1 MKRILMLGVL
11 LAAIC
16 VSGYAQKK
24 PYKVVFYN
32 LENFFD
38 TQNDPDVLDDEF
50 TPEGPKKWTQDKYN
64 KKCVSAAGI
73 LITFI
78 YLTVSNHLVFFESV
92 GIYVYMAYSLM
103 FSFVILSGS
112 VIEKIFYNVMMI
124 CCLVGSALLGGGLVS
139 LVVKKD
145 FLNAHRYGT
154 AERYVGIILVQVIL
168 SVLFVLIIKLKQ
180 MLKEKDNQYML
191 IMSLIPAISVIVC
204 CLMVYRLD
212 KSYEMNVIYTF
223 IAMAGIII
231 INVISILLLIMEQ
244 KVYEQKT
251 RQQVML
257 SAYQQKEK
265 DIESIL
271 DMHRQNSKQRH
282 DFKNVILLIKELI
295 RDEQYNKAT
304 EMLDKY
310 SEGYKNNNLTEI
322 VSDNIVLNYLLN
334 RKINQCREAGIDM
347 ACYILG
353 NIAGVDDMDLYILL
367 ENLCDNAIEAAGQCE
382 KPSIKLQIAE
392 DNASMYIDIGNTT
405 SGNVLKNNP
414 HMNTTK
420 KDKNMHGFG
429 IMNIRDIIDKY
440 NGTINYEQQGD
451 NYLMCRCALEK
462 VCQ

>member
-1 MKRILMLGVL
+1 MFLIISLG
-11 LAAIC
+11 C
-16 VSGYAQKK
+16 K
-24 PYKVVFYN
+24 
-32 LENFFD
+32 
-38 TQNDPDVLDDEF
+38 
-50 TPEGPKKWTQDKYN
+50 DKYN

-78 YLTVSNHLVFFESV
+78 YLTVSNYIAYFESV
-92 GIYVYMAYSLM
+92 GIYVYMAYSLI
-103 FSFVILSGS
+103 FSFVVLGGS

-124 CCLVGSALLGGGLVS
+124 CCLVGSALLGGGLIS

-145 FLNAHRYGT
+145 FLNAIPFGT
-154 AERYVGIILVQVIL
+154 IFRYVGVILVQIL
-168 SVLFVLIIKLKQ
+168 LITFLVLIVKLKTV
-180 MLKEKDNQYML
+180 LKEKDNKYMF
-191 IMSLIPAISVIVC
+191 IMSMIPAISVVIC
-204 CLMVYRLD
+204 CFMVYRSD
-212 KSYEMNVIYTF
+212 KSYEQNVIYTY
-223 IAMAGIII
+223 IAVVGIVIV
-231 INVISILLLIMEQ
+231 NVISILLLIMEQ
-244 KVYEQKT
+244 KVYEQKI

-304 EMLDKY
+304 EMIDKY

-405 SGNVLKNNP
+405 SDNILKNNP

-451 NYLMCRCALEK
+451 NYLMCRCTLEK

>member
-1 MKRILMLGVL
+1 MTDIIFESFINLFQSVVVTVFLIISLG
-11 LAAIC
+11 C
-16 VSGYAQKK
+16 K
-24 PYKVVFYN
+24 
-32 LENFFD
+32 
-38 TQNDPDVLDDEF
+38 
-50 TPEGPKKWTQDKYN
+50 DKYN

-78 YLTVSNHLVFFESV
+78 YLTVSNYIAYFESV
-92 GIYVYMAYSLM
+92 GIYVYMAYSLI
-103 FSFVILSGS
+103 FSFVVLGGS

-124 CCLVGSALLGGGLVS
+124 CCLAGSSLLGGGLVS

-154 AERYVGIILVQVIL
+154 GSRYVSVIFVQILL
-168 SVLFVLIIKLKQ
+168 MLFLGFIIKLKVF
-180 MLKEKDNQYML
+180 LKEKDNQYML

-204 CLMVYRLD
+204 CFMVYRSD

-231 INVISILLLIMEQ
+231 INVISVLLLIMEQ

-271 DMHRQNSKQRH
+271 DMQKQNSKQRH
-282 DFKNVILLIKELI
+282 DINNVLILISELI
-295 RDEQYNKAT
+295 QDEKYSKAL
-304 EMLDKY
+304 EVLDKY
-310 SEGYKNNNLTEI
+310 RTGYNNINVTEI
-322 VSDNIVLNYLLN
+322 VSNNIVLNYLLN

-347 ACYILG
+347 ACYVLG

-367 ENLCDNAIEAAGQCE
+367 ENLCDNAIEAAGQCK

-405 SGNVLKNNP
+405 SGNVLNNNP

-451 NYLMCRCALEK
+451 NYLMCRCTLEK

>member
-1 MKRILMLGVL
+1 
-11 LAAIC
+11 
-16 VSGYAQKK
+16 
-24 PYKVVFYN
+24 
-32 LENFFD
+32 
-38 TQNDPDVLDDEF
+38 
-50 TPEGPKKWTQDKYN
+50 
-64 KKCVSAAGI
+64 
-73 LITFI
+73 
-78 YLTVSNHLVFFESV
+78 
-92 GIYVYMAYSLM
+92 
-103 FSFVILSGS
+103 
-112 VIEKIFYNVMMI
+112 
-124 CCLVGSALLGGGLVS
+124 
-139 LVVKKD
+139 
-145 FLNAHRYGT
+145 
-154 AERYVGIILVQVIL
+154 
-168 SVLFVLIIKLKQ
+168 
-180 MLKEKDNQYML
+180 
-191 IMSLIPAISVIVC
+191 
-204 CLMVYRLD
+204 
-212 KSYEMNVIYTF
+212 MNVIYTF
-223 IAMAGIII
+223 IAMTGIII

-334 RKINQCREAGIDM
+334 RKINQCREVGIDM

-392 DNASMYIDIGNTT
+392 NNASMYIDIGNTT

-414 HMNTTK
+414 NMNTTK

-451 NYLMCRCALEK
+451 NYLMCRCTLQK

>member
-1 MKRILMLGVL
+1 MTDIIFENVINLFQSVVVTVFLIISLG
-11 LAAIC
+11 C
-16 VSGYAQKK
+16 K
-24 PYKVVFYN
+24 
-32 LENFFD
+32 
-38 TQNDPDVLDDEF
+38 
-50 TPEGPKKWTQDKYN
+50 DKYN

-124 CCLVGSALLGGGLVS
+124 CCLVESALLGGGLVS

-204 CLMVYRLD
+204 CLMVYRSD

-223 IAMAGIII
+223 IAMIGIII
-231 INVISILLLIMEQ
+231 INVISIFLLIMEQ
-244 KVYEQKT
+244 KLYEQKI

-265 DIESIL
+265 DVESIL
-271 DMHRQNSKQRH
+271 DMQKQNSKQRH
-282 DFKNVILLIKELI
+282 DIKNVLILIRELI
-295 RDEQYNKAT
+295 QDEKYSKAL
-304 EMLDKY
+304 EVLDKY
-310 SEGYKNNNLTEI
+310 STGYKNINVTEI
-322 VSDNIVLNYLLN
+322 VSNNIVLNYLLN
-334 RKINQCREAGIDM
+334 RKINECRDNGIDM
-347 ACYILG
+347 GCYVLG
-353 NIAGVDDMDLYILL
+353 NIEGIDDMDLYILL
-367 ENLCDNAIEAAGQCE
+367 ENLCDNAIEAARQCDN
-382 KPSIKLQIAE
+382 STIRLQISE
-392 DNASMYIDIGNTT
+392 DNDRLYIDIGNTT
-405 SGNVLKNNP
+405 MFNVLKSNP
-414 HMNTTK
+414 DMNTTK
-420 KDKNMHGFG
+420 KDKGIHGFG

-440 NGTINYEQQGD
+440 NGSINYEQHGD
-451 NYLMCRCALEK
+451 NYLVCRCILK
-462 VCQ
+462 KICQ

>member
-1 MKRILMLGVL
+1 MTDIIFESFINLFQSVVVTVFLIISLG
-11 LAAIC
+11 C
-16 VSGYAQKK
+16 K
-24 PYKVVFYN
+24 
-32 LENFFD
+32 
-38 TQNDPDVLDDEF
+38 
-50 TPEGPKKWTQDKYN
+50 DKYN

-154 AERYVGIILVQVIL
+154 AERYVGIILVQIIL

-204 CLMVYRLD
+204 CLMVYRSD

-223 IAMAGIII
+223 VAMAGIII
-231 INVISILLLIMEQ
+231 INVISIFLLIMEQ
-244 KVYEQKT
+244 KLYEQKI

-265 DIESIL
+265 DVESIL
-271 DMHRQNSKQRH
+271 DMQKQNSKQRH
-282 DFKNVILLIKELI
+282 DIKNVLILIRELI
-295 RDEQYNKAT
+295 QDEKYSKAL
-304 EMLDKY
+304 EVLDKY
-310 SEGYKNNNLTEI
+310 STGYKNINVTEI
-322 VSDNIVLNYLLN
+322 VSNNIVLNYLLN
-334 RKINQCREAGIDM
+334 RKINECRDNGIDM
-347 ACYILG
+347 GCYVLG
-353 NIAGVDDMDLYILL
+353 NIEGIDDMDLYILL
-367 ENLCDNAIEAAGQCE
+367 ENLCDNAIEAARQCDN
-382 KPSIKLQIAE
+382 STIRLQISE
-392 DNASMYIDIGNTT
+392 DNDRLYIDIGNTT
-405 SGNVLKNNP
+405 MFNVLKSNP
-414 HMNTTK
+414 DMNTTK
-420 KDKNMHGFG
+420 KDKGIHGFG

-440 NGTINYEQQGD
+440 NGTINYEQHGD
-451 NYLMCRCALEK
+451 NYLMCRCRLK
-462 VCQ
+462 KICQ

>member
-1 MKRILMLGVL
+1 MTDIIFESFINLFQSVVVTVFLIISLG
-11 LAAIC
+11 C
-16 VSGYAQKK
+16 K
-24 PYKVVFYN
+24 
-32 LENFFD
+32 
-38 TQNDPDVLDDEF
+38 
-50 TPEGPKKWTQDKYN
+50 DKYN

-78 YLTVSNHLVFFESV
+78 YLTVSNYIAYFESV
-92 GIYVYMAYSLM
+92 GIYVYMAYSLII
-103 FSFVILSGS
+103 SFVVLGGS

-124 CCLVGSALLGGGLVS
+124 CCLVGSALLGGGLIS

-145 FLNAHRYGT
+145 FLNAIPFGT
-154 AERYVGIILVQVIL
+154 IFRYVGVILVQIL
-168 SVLFVLIIKLKQ
+168 LITFLVLIVKLKTV
-180 MLKEKDNQYML
+180 LKEKDNKYMF
-191 IMSLIPAISVIVC
+191 IMSMIPAISVVIC
-204 CLMVYRLD
+204 CFMVYRSD
-212 KSYEMNVIYTF
+212 KSYEQNVIYTY
-223 IAMAGIII
+223 IAVVGIVIV
-231 INVISILLLIMEQ
+231 NVISILLLIMEQ
-244 KVYEQKT
+244 KVYEQKI

-304 EMLDKY
+304 EMIDKY

-405 SGNVLKNNP
+405 SDNILKNNP

-451 NYLMCRCALEK
+451 NYLMCRCTLEK

>member
-1 MKRILMLGVL
+1 MTDIIFESFMNLFQSVVVTVFLIISLG
-11 LAAIC
+11 C
-16 VSGYAQKK
+16 K
-24 PYKVVFYN
+24 
-32 LENFFD
+32 
-38 TQNDPDVLDDEF
+38 
-50 TPEGPKKWTQDKYN
+50 DKYN

-78 YLTVSNHLVFFESV
+78 YLTVSNYIAYFESV
-92 GIYVYMAYSLM
+92 GIYVYMAYSLI
-103 FSFVILSGS
+103 FSFVVLGGS

-124 CCLVGSALLGGGLVS
+124 CCLVGSALLGGGLIS

-145 FLNAHRYGT
+145 FLNAIPFGT
-154 AERYVGIILVQVIL
+154 ISRYVSVILVQIL
-168 SVLFVLIIKLKQ
+168 LITFLVLIVKLKTV
-180 MLKEKDNQYML
+180 LKEKDNKYMF
-191 IMSLIPAISVIVC
+191 IMSMIPAISVVIC
-204 CLMVYRLD
+204 CFMVYRSD
-212 KSYEMNVIYTF
+212 KSYEQNVIYTF

-231 INVISILLLIMEQ
+231 INVISIFLLIIEQ

-304 EMLDKY
+304 EMIDKY

-405 SGNVLKNNP
+405 KGNVLNNNP

-429 IMNIRDIIDKY
+429 IVNIRDIIDKY
-440 NGTINYEQQGD
+440 NGNINYEQQGD
-451 NYLMCRCALEK
+451 NYLMCRCTLEK

>member
-1 MKRILMLGVL
+1 MTDIIFESFINLFQSVVVTVFLIISLG
-11 LAAIC
+11 C
-16 VSGYAQKK
+16 K
-24 PYKVVFYN
+24 
-32 LENFFD
+32 
-38 TQNDPDVLDDEF
+38 
-50 TPEGPKKWTQDKYN
+50 DKYN

-78 YLTVSNHLVFFESV
+78 YLTVSNYIVFFESV
-92 GIYVYMAYSLM
+92 GIYVYMAYSLI
-103 FSFVILSGS
+103 FSFVLLSGS

-124 CCLVGSALLGGGLVS
+124 CCLAGSALLGGGLVS

-244 KVYEQKT
+244 KT

-334 RKINQCREAGIDM
+334 RKINQCREVGIDM

-414 HMNTTK
+414 YMNTTK

-451 NYLMCRCALEK
+451 NYLMCRCTLEK

>member
-1 MKRILMLGVL
+1 MTDIIFESFINLFQSVVVTVFLIISLG
-11 LAAIC
+11 C
-16 VSGYAQKK
+16 K
-24 PYKVVFYN
+24 
-32 LENFFD
+32 
-38 TQNDPDVLDDEF
+38 
-50 TPEGPKKWTQDKYN
+50 DKYN

-78 YLTVSNHLVFFESV
+78 YLTVSNHIVYFESV
-92 GIYVYMAYSLM
+92 AIYVYMVYSLI
-103 FSFVILSGS
+103 FSFVVLGGS
-112 VIEKIFYNVMMI
+112 VIEKIFYNIMMI
-124 CCLVGSALLGGGLVS
+124 CCLAGSSLLGGGLVS

-154 AERYVGIILVQVIL
+154 GSRYVSVIFVQILL
-168 SVLFVLIIKLKQ
+168 MLFLGFIIKLKVF
-180 MLKEKDNQYML
+180 LKEKDNQYML

-204 CLMVYRLD
+204 CFMVYRSD

-231 INVISILLLIMEQ
+231 INVISVLLLIMEQ

-271 DMHRQNSKQRH
+271 DMQKQNSKQRH
-282 DFKNVILLIKELI
+282 DINNVLILISELI
-295 RDEQYNKAT
+295 QDEKYSKAL
-304 EMLDKY
+304 EVLDKY
-310 SEGYKNNNLTEI
+310 RTGYNNINVTEI
-322 VSDNIVLNYLLN
+322 VSNNIVLNYLLN

-347 ACYILG
+347 ACYVLG

-367 ENLCDNAIEAAGQCE
+367 ENLCDNAIEAAGQCK

-451 NYLMCRCALEK
+451 NYLMCRCTLEK

>member
-1 MKRILMLGVL
+1 MTNIIFESFINLFQSVVVTVFLIISLG
-11 LAAIC
+11 C
-16 VSGYAQKK
+16 K
-24 PYKVVFYN
+24 
-32 LENFFD
+32 
-38 TQNDPDVLDDEF
+38 
-50 TPEGPKKWTQDKYN
+50 DKYN

-78 YLTVSNHLVFFESV
+78 YLTVSNHIVFFESV
-92 GIYVYMAYSLM
+92 GIYIYMGYSLI
-103 FSFVILSGS
+103 FSFVVLGGS

-124 CCLVGSALLGGGLVS
+124 CCLAGSSLLGGGLVS
-139 LVVKKD
+139 LIVKKD

-154 AERYVGIILVQVIL
+154 GSRYVSVIFVQILL
-168 SVLFVLIIKLKQ
+168 MLFLGFIIKLKVF
-180 MLKEKDNQYML
+180 LKEKDNQYML

-204 CLMVYRLD
+204 CFMVYRSD

-231 INVISILLLIMEQ
+231 INVISALLLIMEQ
-244 KVYEQKT
+244 KVYEQKI

-271 DMHRQNSKQRH
+271 DMQKQNSKQRH

-322 VSDNIVLNYLLN
+322 VSNNIVLNYLLN

-347 ACYILG
+347 VCYVLG
-353 NIAGVDDMDLYILL
+353 NFASVDDMDLYILL
-367 ENLCDNAIEAAGQCE
+367 ENLCDNAIEAAAQSNN
-382 KPSIKLQIAE
+382 PTIKLQISE
-392 DNASMYIDIGNTT
+392 DNGNLCIYIGNTT
-405 SGNVLKNNP
+405 LGNVLKNNP

-451 NYLMCRCALEK
+451 NYLMCRCTLEK

>member
-1 MKRILMLGVL
+1 MTDIIFESFINLFQSVVVTVFLIISLG
-11 LAAIC
+11 C
-16 VSGYAQKK
+16 K
-24 PYKVVFYN
+24 
-32 LENFFD
+32 
-38 TQNDPDVLDDEF
+38 
-50 TPEGPKKWTQDKYN
+50 DKYN

-78 YLTVSNHLVFFESV
+78 YLTVSNHIAYFESV
-92 GIYVYMAYSLM
+92 GIYAYMVYSLI

-124 CCLVGSALLGGGLVS
+124 CCLAGSALLGVGLIS

-145 FLNAHRYGT
+145 FLNAIPFGT
-154 AERYVGIILVQVIL
+154 ISRYVSVILVQIL
-168 SVLFVLIIKLKQ
+168 LITFLVLIVKLKTV
-180 MLKEKDNQYML
+180 LKEKDNKYMF
-191 IMSLIPAISVIVC
+191 IMSMIPAISVVIC
-204 CLMVYRLD
+204 CFMVYRSD
-212 KSYEMNVIYTF
+212 KSYEQNVIYTY
-223 IAMAGIII
+223 IAVVGIVIV
-231 INVISILLLIMEQ
+231 NVISILLLIMEQ

-347 ACYILG
+347 ACYVLG
-353 NIAGVDDMDLYILL
+353 NFASVDDMDLYILL

-392 DNASMYIDIGNTT
+392 NNASMYIDIGNTT
-405 SGNVLKNNP
+405 KGNVLNNNP
-414 HMNTTK
+414 DMNTTK

-451 NYLMCRCALEK
+451 NYLMCRCTLEK

>member
-1 MKRILMLGVL
+1 MTDIIFESFINLFQSVVVTVFLIISLG
-11 LAAIC
+11 C
-16 VSGYAQKK
+16 K
-24 PYKVVFYN
+24 
-32 LENFFD
+32 
-38 TQNDPDVLDDEF
+38 
-50 TPEGPKKWTQDKYN
+50 DKYN

-180 MLKEKDNQYML
+180 VLKEKDNKYML
-191 IMSLIPAISVIVC
+191 IMSLIPAISIIVC
-204 CLMVYRLD
+204 CFMVYRSD

-231 INVISILLLIMEQ
+231 INVISIFLLIMEQ
-244 KVYEQKT
+244 KLYEQKI

-265 DIESIL
+265 DVESIL
-271 DMHRQNSKQRH
+271 DMQKQNSKQRH
-282 DFKNVILLIKELI
+282 DIKNVLILIRELI
-295 RDEQYNKAT
+295 QDGKYSKAL
-304 EMLDKY
+304 EVLDKY
-310 SEGYKNNNLTEI
+310 STGYKNINVTEI
-322 VSDNIVLNYLLN
+322 VSNNIVLNYLLN
-334 RKINQCREAGIDM
+334 RKINECRDNGIDM
-347 ACYILG
+347 GCYVLG
-353 NIAGVDDMDLYILL
+353 NIEGIDDMDLYILL
-367 ENLCDNAIEAAGQCE
+367 ENLCDNAIEAARQCDN
-382 KPSIKLQIAE
+382 STIRLQISE
-392 DNASMYIDIGNTT
+392 DNDRLYIDIGNTT
-405 SGNVLKNNP
+405 MFNVLKSNP
-414 HMNTTK
+414 DMNTTK
-420 KDKNMHGFG
+420 KDKGIHGFG

-440 NGTINYEQQGD
+440 NGTINYEQHGD
-451 NYLMCRCALEK
+451 NYLMCRCRLK
-462 VCQ
+462 KICQ

>member
-1 MKRILMLGVL
+1 MTDIIFESFINLFQSVVVTVFLIISLG
-11 LAAIC
+11 C
-16 VSGYAQKK
+16 K
-24 PYKVVFYN
+24 
-32 LENFFD
+32 
-38 TQNDPDVLDDEF
+38 
-50 TPEGPKKWTQDKYN
+50 DKYN

-204 CLMVYRLD
+204 CLMVYRSD

-223 IAMAGIII
+223 VAMAGIII
-231 INVISILLLIMEQ
+231 INVISIFLLIMEQ
-244 KVYEQKT
+244 KLYEQKI

-265 DIESIL
+265 DVESIL
-271 DMHRQNSKQRH
+271 DMQKQNSKQRH
-282 DFKNVILLIKELI
+282 DIKNVLILIRELI
-295 RDEQYNKAT
+295 QDEKYSKAL
-304 EMLDKY
+304 EVLDKY
-310 SEGYKNNNLTEI
+310 STGYKNINVTEI
-322 VSDNIVLNYLLN
+322 VSNNIVLNYLLN
-334 RKINQCREAGIDM
+334 RKINECRDNGIDM
-347 ACYILG
+347 GCYVLG
-353 NIAGVDDMDLYILL
+353 NIEGIDDMDLYILL
-367 ENLCDNAIEAAGQCE
+367 ENLCDNAIEAARQCDN
-382 KPSIKLQIAE
+382 STIRLQISE
-392 DNASMYIDIGNTT
+392 DNDRLYIDIGNTT
-405 SGNVLKNNP
+405 MFNVLKSNP
-414 HMNTTK
+414 DMNTTK
-420 KDKNMHGFG
+420 KDKGIHGFG

-440 NGTINYEQQGD
+440 NGTINYEQHGD
-451 NYLMCRCALEK
+451 NYLMCRCRLK
-462 VCQ
+462 KICQ

>member
-1 MKRILMLGVL
+1 MTDIIFESFINLFQSVVVTVFLIISLG
-11 LAAIC
+11 C
-16 VSGYAQKK
+16 K
-24 PYKVVFYN
+24 
-32 LENFFD
+32 
-38 TQNDPDVLDDEF
+38 
-50 TPEGPKKWTQDKYN
+50 DKYN

-78 YLTVSNHLVFFESV
+78 YLTVSNYIVFFESV
-92 GIYVYMAYSLM
+92 GIYVYMAYSLI
-103 FSFVILSGS
+103 FSFVLLSGS

-124 CCLVGSALLGGGLVS
+124 CCLAGSALLGGGLVS

-271 DMHRQNSKQRH
+271 DMQKQNSKQRH
-282 DFKNVILLIKELI
+282 DIKNVLILISELI
-295 RDEQYNKAT
+295 QDEKYSKAL
-304 EMLDKY
+304 EVLDKY
-310 SEGYKNNNLTEI
+310 RTGYKNINVTEI
-322 VSDNIVLNYLLN
+322 VSNNIVLNYLLN
-334 RKINQCREAGIDM
+334 RKINECRNNGIDM
-347 ACYILG
+347 GCYVLG
-353 NIAGVDDMDLYILL
+353 DIEGIDDMDLYILL
-367 ENLCDNAIEAAGQCE
+367 ENLCDNAIEAAGQCNN
-382 KPSIKLQIAE
+382 STIRLQISE
-392 DNASMYIDIGNTT
+392 DKEKLYIDIGNTT
-405 SGNVLKNNP
+405 SGNVLKSNP
-414 HMNTTK
+414 DMNTTK
-420 KDKNMHGFG
+420 KDKDLHGFG

-440 NGTINYEQQGD
+440 NGTINYEGQGD
-451 NYLMCRCALEK
+451 NYLICRCILER

>member
-1 MKRILMLGVL
+1 MTDIIFESFMNLFQSVVVTVFLIISLG
-11 LAAIC
+11 C
-16 VSGYAQKK
+16 K
-24 PYKVVFYN
+24 
-32 LENFFD
+32 
-38 TQNDPDVLDDEF
+38 
-50 TPEGPKKWTQDKYN
+50 DKYN

-78 YLTVSNHLVFFESV
+78 YLTVSNYIAYFESV
-92 GIYVYMAYSLM
+92 GIYVYMAYSLI
-103 FSFVILSGS
+103 FSFVVLGGS

-124 CCLVGSALLGGGLVS
+124 CCLVGSALLGGGLIS

-145 FLNAHRYGT
+145 FLNAIPFGT
-154 AERYVGIILVQVIL
+154 ISRYVSVILVQIL
-168 SVLFVLIIKLKQ
+168 LITFLVLIVKLKTV
-180 MLKEKDNQYML
+180 LKEKDNKYMF
-191 IMSLIPAISVIVC
+191 IMSMIPAISVVIC
-204 CLMVYRLD
+204 CFMVYRSD
-212 KSYEMNVIYTF
+212 KSYEQNVIYTF

-231 INVISILLLIMEQ
+231 INVISIFLLIIEQ

-304 EMLDKY
+304 EMIDKY

-405 SGNVLKNNP
+405 KSNVLNNNP

-440 NGTINYEQQGD
+440 NGNINYEQQGD
-451 NYLMCRCALEK
+451 NYLMCRCTLEK